1 MKLAHLADLHLGFRQ
16 YDRQTPRGGNQ
27 READVADAFRRAV
40 DDLLEQRPDLILVAG
55 DVFHSVRPTNSA
67 ILFLFK
73 EVHRLRSGLP
83 DTPIVMIAGNHD
95 TPRSTETGTI
105 LRLYE
110 ALGVHVVIEAAQYLT
125 FSKLDCAVLAAP
137 HQALA
142 QPDRP
147 ALRPQRGTTF
157 NVLLVHG
164 QLPGLGEQRGTME
177 YGGAPVQ
184 LEDLAPAQW
193 DYVALGHYHVAREIE
208 KNAWYAGSLE
218 YVAPNPWGQLQDE
231 EEYGAR
237 GKGYLLVH
245 LPASR
250 VEFRPVDQT
259 REHIDLPSIDGK
271 GLTPN
276 QLDERIAAHVA
287 AAKPAI
293 EGQIVRQL
301 VFDVSRATARDLDH
315 AAIRGYKAHALH
327 YQLDLRRPEA
337 HRDET
342 GGGPLAQRQT
352 LPETVQTFL
361 EHRPLDADLDRA
373 EFVRLGVD
381 YVARV
386 GGEGES

>member
-1 MKLAHLADLHLGFRQ
+1 
-16 YDRQTPRGGNQ
+16 
-27 READVADAFRRAV
+27 
-40 DDLLEQRPDLILVAG
+40 
-55 DVFHSVRPTNSA
+55 
-67 ILFLFK
+67 
-73 EVHRLRSGLP
+73 
-83 DTPIVMIAGNHD
+83 MIAGNHD

-110 ALGVHVVIEAAQYLT
+110 ALGVPVVIEAQQILPV
-125 FSKLDCAVLAAP
+125 SKCDCSVLAAP

-157 NVLLVHG
+157 HVLLVHG
-164 QLPGLGEQRGTME
+164 QLAGLGEQRGIME

-245 LPASR
+245 LPGSR

-271 GLTPN
+271 GLTPK
-276 QLDERIAAHVA
+276 QLDERIAAHVTA
-287 AAKPAI
+287 VKPAI
-293 EGQIVRQL
+293 DGQIRRRL
-301 VFDVSRATARDLDH
+301 VYDLSRATARELDH
-315 AAIRGYKAHALH
+315 AAIRGYKARALH
-327 YQLDLRRPEA
+327 SQLDLRRPEA
-337 HRDET
+337 LRDET
-342 GGGPLAQRQT
+342 AGGPLAQRQT
-352 LPETVQTFL
+352 LPETAHTFSSIG
-361 EHRPLDADLDRA
+361 RTKAISTR
-373 EFVRLGVD
+373 
-381 YVARV
+381 
-386 GGEGES
+386 